1 MSNPYQKYKQTS
13 IMSASKEQVLL
24 MLYEGAIRF
33 TKLAIQAAEKNNIPE
48 RGKNILRAYDIILE
62 FQASLNHS
70 VGGDL
75 PGQLQKLYNY
85 LIEQYTKANLT
96 GNIESLKSCLTVLE
110 NLYDGW
116 KQVVEKIKNQN
127 DQNGGAA

>member
-1 MSNPYQKYKQTS
+1 MANPYKKYKDTA

-33 TKLAIQAAEKNNIPE
+33 TKLAIQAAEANNIPE
-48 RGKNILRAYDIILE
+48 RGKNIMRAYDIVLE

-70 VGGDL
+70 VAGDL
-75 PGQLQKLYNY
+75 PRQLEQLYVY
-85 LIEQYTKANLT
+85 MLEQYTKANMT
-96 GNIESLKSCLTVLE
+96 GNLESLKSCQNVLE

-116 KQVVEKIKNQN
+116 KQVADKIKNQN